1 MNLTPRTVSLDI
13 DEHRS
18 FRLRVH
24 RPRQGR
30 SSTILND
37 CTVSSL
43 GTALSPPEKIEC
55 FLVEDGEVFLPK
67 YYSENAKL
75 ESEEKHHEMSVRET
89 TFRLRE
95 YQQVVEREVDA
106 VMETYRSILLSLHCG
121 WGKSYFAILYA
132 LKLGLQTLVTVYRA
146 SHLDQWRDSIRTVNK
161 NLKVQVLENKTPKE
175 EGMDFY
181 LILGEN
187 LAHRPCREFRG
198 VGTFIVDECQMF
210 CTPSMSKSFMRVQP
224 KYCMALSATPFRTD
238 GLDSILSLHF
248 GYGMV
253 KRKLNRPFNV
263 YQLKTKFRPSTQE
276 TKTGRLDWSHV
287 MDSQASSRRAQRAD
301 RPHLSVLCEPD
312 DHDPDQTRR
321 SSGQVALRGAEGAGR
336 VRRPVRAHAAGPTTR
351 RRPYPHFDLLE
362 GRRRIR
368 QPETRH
374 AHRRRRR
381 RGDVRAVPRPPFA
394 AWTRSR
400 SSSISST
407 TSTFSKHFNTRMITY
422 LNSGGVIKPFSRH
435 FPECV

>member
-1 MNLTPRTVSLDI
+1 MSLTLPVSEFTAI
-13 DEHRS
+13 DKAA
-18 FRLRVH
+18 RVK
-24 RPRQGR
+24 
-30 SSTILND
+30 ILND

-55 FLVEDGEVFLPK
+55 FLVENGEVFLPK
-67 YYSENAKL
+67 YYSENAKM
-75 ESEEKHHEMSVRET
+75 ESEEKHNEMSVRET
-89 TFRLRE
+89 DFKLRE
-95 YQQVVEREVDA
+95 YQCIVEREVDA

-132 LKLGLQTLVTVYRA
+132 LKMGLQTLVTVYRVN
-146 SHLDQWRDSIRTVNK
+146 HLDQWRDSIRAVNK

-198 VGTFIVDECQMF
+198 VGTFVVDECHMF

-224 KYCMALSATPFRTD
+224 KYCLALSATPFRTD
-238 GLDSILSLHF
+238 GMDSILSLHF

-276 TKTGRLDWSHV
+276 TKTGQLDWSHV
-287 MDSQASSRRAQRAD
+287 MDSQASRVERNELIVRICQFFANRTIMILTKRVDLQGKWLFEALKERGE
-301 RPHLSVLCEPD
+301 SVDLFVR
-312 DHDPDQTRR
+312 TRR
-321 SSGQVALRGAEGAGR
+321 TYDRDARILISTFSKAGVGFDNPKLDMLIVAGDVEEMFEQYLGR
-336 VRRPVRAHAAGPTTR
+336 VFRRMDT
-351 RRPYPHFDLLE
+351 
-362 GRRRIR
+362 
-368 QPETRH
+368 
-374 AHRRRRR
+374 
-381 RGDVRAVPRPPFA
+381 VPIIVDIVDDFHV
-394 AWTRSR
+394 
-400 SSSISST
+400 
-407 TSTFSKHFNTRMITY
+407 FSKHFNTRMITY
-422 LNSGGVIKPFSRH
+422 LNSGGVVKPFSAN